1 MKRSER
7 AGDAPRLRRIGLLL
21 LPYLVLVLVHLLSG
35 MQMEQPI
42 ILADEL
48 GYLGNARYLSGMGHL
63 PNMGRSQFYHFG
75 YSLILLPAFWLFTEP
90 ISIYKA
96 AITINALAASSLY
109 FPICFILESFLDVA
123 GNAARW
129 VAFTC
134 CLYPSL
140 ILYSNFAL
148 SENAVIPF
156 YAIVTAL
163 FGMFLVSRSSRHA
176 VLFGLLTG
184 FLYTIHPRA
193 LPVVAIVVA
202 YLVVLVLLNVV
213 PKRQAL
219 LSATTMGAVF
229 ILTRIVNGH
238 LKTMGWGGGGEFSA
252 TKLAGR
258 LVPGSDFPL
267 LLERAFGQILYLVQA
282 SHGLF
287 LVGLVAV
294 VWWVLKNID
303 FASPQRVL
311 ANPRTGVPIFVL
323 MTASGVFVAACT
335 AKLYSVHGPVGLRGA
350 DFIHGRYNETFAV
363 LFIAFALAELGR
375 KKLPFRRIILAPVGV
390 AATTLCLTAVVA
402 VEVKD
407 AQRRHDPSVPVEALE
422 DEIPPSDVDTIAVP
436 GVFPLVDLFGGLN
449 LYAMSFAAMGS
460 FLLITVAMRLS
471 NRGGMALLMILFT
484 AFILYNHRRYVL
496 PANTIAGPRLT
507 FVSQLSRVGPIPA
520 ISYDAAHHEHGV
532 FYGIQYLLP
541 DTVFSRFDSR
551 KREVPLSEA
560 VISGNKWKQARRL
573 ERDLLFRAAG
583 TMLLWL
589 LPGEMQSRLPTVSYE
604 GVVLGADP
612 KFGVQEAGFHLP
624 ENFLGAPGR
633 WTNGFAALKVRFDPE
648 SPPKMLEIE
657 TIVPGRDG
665 ALLQVLANRVELWH
679 EKIPSV
685 PWSRTFKLDPVPMN
699 DQLLIELKSDTSQG
713 KRRLGVVVRG
723 IRLTAHDDRD
733 AGAYEGM
740 TLGVDLQPGFPESG
754 FYSSEQIEG
763 SPGRWTNG
771 AATLEIPIEPTKSA
785 AADPDRDDCPRAE
798 GRSISLLANG
808 FELWNEP
815 ISTDPWSKTFSLEEV
830 PVNDVLRI
838 ELRSDTFSPAEKN
851 PESPDVRRLGVAVRG
866 IHLTARDSFDGPLR

>member
-1 MKRSER
+1 MSTSCDMKRSER
-7 AGDAPRLRRIGLLL
+7 AGDARRLRRIGLLL
-21 LPYLVLVLVHLLSG
+21 LPYLVLVLIHLLSG

-193 LPVVAIVVA
+193 LPVVAIVAA
-202 YLVVLVLLNVV
+202 YLVVLVLLKVV
-213 PKRQAL
+213 PIRQAL
-219 LSATTMGAVF
+219 LSGATMGAVF
-229 ILTRIVNGH
+229 LLTRIVNGH
-238 LKTMGWGGGGEFSA
+238 LNTMGWGGGGEFSA

-267 LLERAFGQILYLVQA
+267 LLERALGQILYLSQA

-287 LVGLVAV
+287 LLGLVAV
-294 VWWVLKNID
+294 LWWVLENID
-303 FASPQRVL
+303 FASPRRVL

-323 MTASGVFVAACT
+323 MTASGVFIAACT

-363 LFIAFALAELGR
+363 LFIAFALAEYGR
-375 KKLPFRRIILAPVGV
+375 RKLPFRRTHPGNGRRRGHDPVPDGRGRRRS
-390 AATTLCLTAVVA
+390 
-402 VEVKD
+402 
-407 AQRRHDPSVPVEALE
+407 QRRPEKTRPECTGGGSRGRNPS
-422 DEIPPSDVDTIAVP
+422 IRRRHHRRT
-436 GVFPLVDLFGGLN
+436 GGLSPGRPFWRVEP
-449 LYAMSFAAMGS
+449 LRHVPRRDGLVLARSRWRCVCRIAAVWLCS
-460 FLLITVAMRLS
+460 CSSLLRS
-471 NRGGMALLMILFT
+471 S
-484 AFILYNHRRYVL
+484 LYNHRHYVL
-496 PANTIAGPRLT
+496 PGNAIARPRLT

-520 ISYDAAHHEHGV
+520 ISYDAAHHEHEI
-532 FYGIQYLLP
+532 FYGIQFLLP
-541 DTVFSRFDSR
+541 DTVFNRFDSR

-560 VISGNKWKQARRL
+560 VISGNKWRQARRL
-573 ERDLLFRAAG
+573 GARFVVSSGWDNALVVAAG
-583 TMLLWL
+583 
-589 LPGEMQSRLPTVSYE
+589 
-604 GVVLGADP
+604 
-612 KFGVQEAGFHLP
+612 
-624 ENFLGAPGR
+624 
-633 WTNGFAALKVRFDPE
+633 
-648 SPPKMLEIE
+648 
-657 TIVPGRDG
+657 
-665 ALLQVLANRVELWH
+665 
-679 EKIPSV
+679 
-685 PWSRTFKLDPVPMN
+685 
-699 DQLLIELKSDTSQG
+699 
-713 KRRLGVVVRG
+713 
-723 IRLTAHDDRD
+723 
-733 AGAYEGM
+733 
-740 TLGVDLQPGFPESG
+740 
-754 FYSSEQIEG
+754 
-763 SPGRWTNG
+763 
-771 AATLEIPIEPTKSA
+771 
-785 AADPDRDDCPRAE
+785 
-798 GRSISLLANG
+798 
-808 FELWNEP
+808 
-815 ISTDPWSKTFSLEEV
+815 
-830 PVNDVLRI
+830 
-838 ELRSDTFSPAEKN
+838 
-851 PESPDVRRLGVAVRG
+851 
-866 IHLTARDSFDGPLR
+866 

>member
-1 MKRSER
+1 MKRPELV
-7 AGDAPRLRRIGLLL
+7 GDALRLRRIGLFL
-21 LPYLVLVLVHLLSG
+21 LPYLVLVVIHLLSG
-35 MQMEQPI
+35 LQMEQPI
-42 ILADEL
+42 ILADEV
-48 GYLGNARYLSGMGHL
+48 GYLGNARYLSGTAHL

-75 YSLILLPAFWLFTEP
+75 YSLLLLPAFWLFTEP

-96 AITINALAASSLY
+96 AITINALLAGSLY
-109 FPICFILESFLDVA
+109 FPLCYILESFLDVP
-123 GNAARW
+123 GNAARS

-148 SENAVIPF
+148 SGNAVIPF
-156 YAIVTAL
+156 YAIVAAL
-163 FGMFLVSRSSRHA
+163 FGMVLVSRSSRHA

-202 YLVVLVLLNVV
+202 YLVVLVLLKVV

-219 LSATTMGAVF
+219 LSATTIGAVF

-267 LLERAFGQILYLVQA
+267 LLERAFGQILYLSQA

-287 LVGLVAV
+287 LVGLVAAL
-294 VWWVLKNID
+294 WWILKNID
-303 FASPQRVL
+303 LASPRRVL

-335 AKLYSVHGPVGLRGA
+335 AKLYSVHGPAGLRGA

-375 KKLPFRRIILAPVGV
+375 TKLPYRRILLAAVGV
-390 AATTLCLTAVVA
+390 AVTTLCLTAVVA
-402 VEVKD
+402 IEVKD
-407 AQRRHDPSVPVEALE
+407 AQRRHDPSIPVEALE
-422 DEIPPSDVDTIAVP
+422 DVIPPSNVDTIAVP
-436 GVFPLVDLFGGLN
+436 GVFPLVELLGGLN
-449 LYAMSFAAMGS
+449 LYAMSLAAMGS
-460 FLLITVAMRLS
+460 FLLILVAMRLS
-471 NRGGMALLMILFT
+471 NRVGMALLMLLFT
-484 AFILYNHRRYVL
+484 SFILYNHRHYVS

-507 FVSQLSRVGPIPA
+507 FASQLSRVGPIPA
-520 ISYDAAHHEHGV
+520 ISYDAAYHEHGI

-541 DTVFSRFDSR
+541 DTVFDRFDSR
-551 KREVPLSEA
+551 KREVPSSDA
-560 VISGNKWKQARRL
+560 VISGNKWRQARRL
-573 ERDLLFRAAG
+573 GARFVVSSGWDNA
-583 TMLLWL
+583 LWL

-604 GVVLGADP
+604 GVTLGAEP
-612 KFGVQEAGFHLP
+612 KFGVQEAGFYLP
-624 ENFLGAPGR
+624 ERFLGSPGR

-648 SPPKMLEIE
+648 HPPKRLEIE

-665 ALLQVLANRVELWH
+665 AVLQVLANRVELWH
-679 EKIPSV
+679 DRIPSV
-685 PWSRTFKLDPVPMN
+685 PWSRTFKLDPVPMS

-713 KRRLGVVVRG
+713 GRRLGVVVRG
-723 IRLTAHDDRD
+723 VRLTAHDDRD
-733 AGAYEGM
+733 AGAYEGL
-740 TLGVDLQPGFPESG
+740 TLGVDLQPGFQESG
-754 FYSSEQIEG
+754 FHSSEQIEG
-763 SPGRWTNG
+763 APGRWTNG
-771 AATLEIPIEPTKSA
+771 AATLKIPIEPKN
-785 AADPDRDDCPRAE
+785 PPRLVRIETVAP
-798 GRSISLLANG
+798 GREVAQLQVLANG

-815 ISTDPWSKTFSLEEV
+815 VSAAPWSKTFRLEQV
-830 PVNDVLRI
+830 PMNDVLLI
-838 ELRSDTFSPAEKN
+838 ELRSDTFSPAERH

-866 IHLTARDSFDGPLR
+866 IQLTARDRFDGPLR